1 MTQLPYFSAF
11 PPFFAI
17 INVLYRFMG
26 KFIFWHIFHG
36 MFTIL
41 ISHSF
46 GKCINLKWSYLQ
58 KVNLYMLRSYQIW
71 QATVHRAAKSWTELK
86 QLSTHAI

>member
-1 MTQLPYFSAF
+1 MCYTDP
-11 PPFFAI
+11 
-17 INVLYRFMG
+17 MG

-36 MFTIL
+36 MFTIQ

-46 GKCINLKWSYLQ
+46 GKFINLKWTYLQ
-58 KVNLYMLRSYQIW
+58 KVKLDMLGSYQIW
-71 QATVHRAAKSWTELK
+71 WATVHRVAKSWTQLK

>member
-1 MTQLPYFSAF
+1 MCYIDLWESLLMCYIDLWESL
-11 PPFFAI
+11 FF
-17 INVLYRFMG
+17 
-26 KFIFWHIFHG
+26 G

-71 QATVHRAAKSWTELK
+71 QATVHRAAKSWAELK